1 MPTFIGNMD
10 RKDICCI
17 GHITLDKVVTTR
29 SVVHMAGGTAFYFS
43 NALAR
48 MDLSYA
54 LVTALAQSEMPS
66 VSELRA
72 KGIEVIALPSAHT
85 VYFENIYGE
94 DPDHRTQRV
103 LQTADPFTA
112 AQLNDID
119 ARVFHLGPLLADD
132 IPLELI
138 KTLAAKG
145 EVSLD
150 AQGYLRKV
158 EDHHV
163 LAVDWPDKEEALQY
177 VSFLKT
183 NESEM
188 AVLTG
193 QTDIRKGAKILA
205 DWGVKEVIITLGSMG
220 SVIYTDHQFLDIPAY
235 IPTTSVVDATG
246 CGDTYMAGYL
256 YQRIK
261 GAPARYCGEFAAAM
275 ATLKIESSGPFTGAK
290 EDVLSLLASR
300 KDKVFFPQ
308 N

>member
-1 MPTFIGNMD
+1 MPTFIHSMN
-10 RKDICCI
+10 RHDICCI

-48 MDLSYA
+48 MDISYT
-54 LVTALAQSEMPS
+54 LVTALAQSEMQS

-72 KGIEVIALPSAHT
+72 KGIDVTALPSAHT
-85 VYFENIYGE
+85 VYFENIYGD

-112 AQLNDID
+112 DQLNDIN
-119 ARVFHLGPLLADD
+119 ARVFHLGPLLAGD
-132 IPLELI
+132 IPLQLI
-138 KTLAAKG
+138 RALAVKG
-145 EVSLD
+145 ELSLD

-158 EDHHV
+158 ENQQV
-163 LAVDWPDKEEALQY
+163 LPIDWPDKKEALQY
-177 VSFLKT
+177 VTFLKA

-193 QTDIRKGAKILA
+193 QKDIRQGAKILS

-220 SVIYTDHQFLDIPAY
+220 SVIYTDHQFIDIPAY

-261 GAPARYCGEFAAAM
+261 GASVRDCGEFAAAM
-275 ATLKIESSGPFTGAK
+275 ATLKIESSGPFTGSK
-290 EDVLSLLASR
+290 EEVMNLLASR
-300 KDKVFFPQ
+300 KDQVFFPR
-308 N
+308 